1 MRRGSVWVMMV
12 MMALSAAGTARAMDG
27 EYSADM
33 VVESAGQPPAEGKIY
48 VAQGKMRFD
57 SAMGGSI
64 TRQDLNV
71 TWMLM
76 PAEQLYVEQAFD
88 TTAVRQTS
96 AKVPGELERQPLG
109 KETIDGSETDKYLVT
124 YEEGGQ
130 RLQMHQWLGPEGS
143 PRKVAAIDGSWSV
156 LFRNFKPGAPP
167 AEVFEIPAGYQKMAI
182 PKYDDMAALI
192 EQAREAAQE

>member
-1 MRRGSVWVMMV
+1 MRKGLGWLVMAV
-12 MMALSAAGTARAMDG
+12 ALVTAAGTVSAMDG

-33 VVESAGQPPAEGKIY
+33 VVESAGEPPVEGKIW

-76 PAEQLYVEQAFD
+76 PAEQLYVEQSFD
-88 TTAVRQTS
+88 TTAMRQTS
-96 AKVPGELERQPLG
+96 AKVPGEVERQPLG
-109 KETIDGSETDKYLVT
+109 KETVEGMETDKFLIT
-124 YEEGGQ
+124 YDERGQ
-130 RLQMHQWLGPEGS
+130 RMQMHQWLGPEGL
-143 PRKVAAIDGSWSV
+143 PRKVAGVDGSWSV
-156 LFRNFKPGAPP
+156 LFRNFKAGAPP

-192 EQAREAAQE
+192 EQAQEAAQE